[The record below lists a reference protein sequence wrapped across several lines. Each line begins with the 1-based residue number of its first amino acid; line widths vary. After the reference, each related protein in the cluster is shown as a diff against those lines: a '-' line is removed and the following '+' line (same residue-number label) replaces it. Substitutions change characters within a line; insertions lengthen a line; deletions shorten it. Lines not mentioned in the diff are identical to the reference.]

1 MNNISEHITFE
12 EATQS
17 ATAKKMNIANIPSV
31 EELASM
37 VTVANEC
44 FEKIRSWYGKP
55 IRINSFFRCAELNK
69 LVGGARNS
77 QHVKG
82 EAIDIDAGS
91 LSENRKIFDWCKK
104 NLVFDQ
110 LIWEYGGEWIHISFK
125 KGMNRNQVF
134 SIG

>member
-17 ATAKKMNIANIPSV
+17 ATAKKMNIANIPNV
-31 EELASM
+31 EELACM

-44 FEKIRSWYGKP
+44 FEKIRAWYSKP
-55 IRINSFFRCAELNK
+55 IRINSFFRCVELNK